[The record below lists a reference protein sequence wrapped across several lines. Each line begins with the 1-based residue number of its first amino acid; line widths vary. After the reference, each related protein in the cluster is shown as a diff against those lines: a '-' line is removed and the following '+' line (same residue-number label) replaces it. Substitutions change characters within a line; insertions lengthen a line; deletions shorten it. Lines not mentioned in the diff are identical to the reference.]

1 VNVRARVS
9 QSLVH
14 DIGAVSSG
22 LGYRLKIWT
31 PPDPAPPG
39 GWPVLWVLDGLG
51 FHGLATDAVRSR
63 GTLGGEIAPAL
74 VVSVSHPSDDLAVC
88 LTRRVEDFTAAP
100 PPSAASTDDSP
111 GGLDAFLDMIEQQ
124 ALPFVAAQFPID
136 RRRMALYGHSLGGA
150 AVLHALFTR
159 PAMFQSW
166 LAFSP
171 SIHWCGRAVLVH
183 EPGFA
188 AAVRSGRVAPRV
200 FLAVGGLE
208 QSLPRHPAPGMTS
221 AEVAELAGQIAAL
234 RMVDEAAELAAR
246 LQALPGAAGYV
257 VQWLCPPEE
266 THLSVPFALF
276 GRALDLAFGP
286 DLPPPSPCSR

>member
-1 VNVRARVS
+1 MNASARVS

-14 DIGAVSSG
+14 DIVAVSSG

-74 VVSVSHPSDDLAVC
+74 VVSISHPSDDLTVC
-88 LTRRVEDFTAAP
+88 LTRRVDDFTAAP
-100 PPSAASTDDSP
+100 PPIDASTGDSHV
-111 GGLDAFLDMIEQQ
+111 GLDAFLDMIEQQ
-124 ALPFVAAQFPID
+124 ALPFVAAHFVID
-136 RRRMALYGHSLGGA
+136 RQRMALFGHSLGGA

-159 PAMFQSW
+159 PSMFQSW

-171 SIHWCGRAVLVH
+171 SIHWCGRAVLAH

-188 AAVRSGRVAPRV
+188 EAVRSGRVAPRV
-200 FLAVGGLE
+200 FMAVGGLE
-208 QSLPRHPAPGMTS
+208 QSPPRHLPPGMTG
-221 AEVAELAGQIAAL
+221 AEVAALAGHIAAL
-234 RMVDEAAELAAR
+234 RMVDEAAALAAR
-246 LQALPGAAGYV
+246 LQAVPGAAGYV

-286 DLPPPSPCSR
+286 DAKQPSP